1 MEVQGRNIQER
12 STIYT
17 KLETVSKGCCKSLIN
32 LFLVLRIWVT
42 LIVQMLGSISATDG
56 HACMLRAMCEASAAP
71 LHSDGLLGDAL
82 NLLLS
87 AGHALVGGSEEDIG
101 SYREYSEAQTE
112 GMVSVLVISPNNTPQ
127 SIIFVG
133 CGLQFQLSGF
143 WRLFILWPILSYF
156 VL

>member
-1 MEVQGRNIQER
+1 
-12 STIYT
+12 
-17 KLETVSKGCCKSLIN
+17 
-32 LFLVLRIWVT
+32 
-42 LIVQMLGSISATDG
+42 MLGSISATDG

-87 AGHALVGGSEEDIG
+87 AGHALVGGESEEDIG

-112 GMVSVLVISPNNTPQ
+112 GMVSHLLNDTQ
-127 SIIFVG
+127 SISIS

-143 WRLFILWPILSYF
+143 WGLLTRWPILSYF